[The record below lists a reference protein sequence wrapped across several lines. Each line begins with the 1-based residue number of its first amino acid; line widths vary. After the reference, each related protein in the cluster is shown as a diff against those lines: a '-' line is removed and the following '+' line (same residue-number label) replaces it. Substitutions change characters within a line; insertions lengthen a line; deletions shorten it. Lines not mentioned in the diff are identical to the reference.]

1 MLSLAHK
8 KNVCYHNSDLKYM
21 QDSEGSKMEKF
32 TYIIQF
38 IVELIALVKKFF
50 GSGSDSAQ

>member
-1 MLSLAHK
+1 
-8 KNVCYHNSDLKYM
+8 
-21 QDSEGSKMEKF
+21 MEKF

>member
-1 MLSLAHK
+1 
-8 KNVCYHNSDLKYM
+8 M

>member
-1 MLSLAHK
+1 
-8 KNVCYHNSDLKYM
+8 
-21 QDSEGSKMEKF
+21 MEKF

-50 GSGSDSAQ
+50 GNGSDSAQ